1 MSEPEDCT
9 DATVGPVGR
18 ADEDEEAVE
27 QAAEADETLP
37 PASMPGGPEY
47 PEEASEGPD
56 TGAPAH

>member
-1 MSEPEDCT
+1 MIEREGGGGTREEP
-9 DATVGPVGR
+9 VRP

>member
-1 MSEPEDCT
+1 MSEPGPDRDGGEE
-9 DATVGPVGR
+9 PVGR
-18 ADEDEEAVE
+18 ADEDEQAVE

-56 TGAPAH
+56 AGAPAH